1 MFSLRDVGVMLLGLP
16 ATATPAR
23 IATAMHKNCGAAANY
38 ARLRVMLERVGEGGD
53 AVSLFRP
60 SASSGSYAVADWID
74 RGALPDGSTDPS
86 YAIASDATR
95 KNHYNTL
102 VLLSTPGKRCDALA
116 TLVSPEARAFFKA
129 RLASLSA
136 RKQDGGGAGEGEQTA
151 AWEEILAAYAD
162 PDRLS
167 RLNAEDRLIVDFWV
181 LLPPATR
188 QDFSNVVVVRSS
200 RSQQPLPGQVA
211 LHFRGDSAFIET
223 GASSRIDICPELSK
237 SIKNYMEARGWRR
250 WLFQSRSG
258 KPRPLKPNTFGQQVQ
273 AAFHRLMD
281 KRVGVNALVRA
292 YSLRQQQTPEPPRQ
306 TPEPPRQTPVQTS
319 VDTCSQNT

>member
-1 MFSLRDVGVMLLGLP
+1 MQSVFADALYTFADQYIKKMFSLRDVGVMLVGLS

-23 IATAMHKNCGAAANY
+23 LATAMHKNCGAAANY

-53 AVSLFRP
+53 ALSLFKP
-60 SASSGSYAVADWID
+60 SPSGSYAVADWID
-74 RGALPDGSTDPS
+74 RGVLTDGSTDPS

-102 VLLSTPGKRCDALA
+102 VLLSTPGKSCDAVA
-116 TLVSPEARAFFKA
+116 TLVSPEARAYFKA

-136 RKQDGGGAGEGEQTA
+136 RKQDGGGAGEGEETA
-151 AWEEILAAYAD
+151 TWEEILAAYAD

-200 RSQQPLPGQVA
+200 RSQQPVPGQVA
-211 LHFRGDSAFIET
+211 LYFRGDSAFIDT
-223 GASSRIDICPELSK
+223 GAARIDICPELSK
-237 SIKNYMEARGWRR
+237 SIKNHMETHCWRR

-273 AAFHRLMD
+273 AAFHRLTD

-292 YSLRQQQTPEPPRQ
+292 YSLRKTDG
-306 TPEPPRQTPVQTS
+306 
-319 VDTCSQNT
+319 DTCSQNT